1 MNGKDK
7 NNVLGIKSKYAEMF
21 ESMKVQLKR
30 INNIEKTVNI
40 KINYGTQNDITIYI
54 HTYAYNFN
62 R

>member
-7 NNVLGIKSKYAEMF
+7 NNVLVLIKSKCAEVS
-21 ESMKVQLKR
+21 ESMKVQWKR
-30 INNIEKTVNI
+30 FNNIEKTAKI
-40 KINYGTQNDITIYI
+40 KIYGTQNDITIHK